1 MAEEKILTL
10 VDQQQQWLDPLADQ
24 VQKAVSSAYE
34 SAGEAGQQVKN
45 FMHGTWLGDPLHP
58 TLTDIPIGSWTAAF
72 VMDACEEITGS
83 RNLQRG
89 ADAAVA
95 VGLAGAAAAAV
106 TGITDWNDTHR
117 RARRIGLLHGILNLA
132 AAGLYAASMVA
143 RRNDNRSAGRGLA
156 YLGYGISMGSA
167 YLGGKLVYREQM
179 GVDHTATQQ
188 FPADFTPV
196 LAESELPEGQMKRVE
211 VNGAR
216 VLLVRDRG
224 ELCAIAEVCSHLGGP
239 LAEGELKDGCVT
251 CPWHKS
257 TFDVHTGEVVNGPAV
272 HPQPKLDVQVR
283 DGQIEVKAQAGLGP
297 EDRG

>member
-106 TGITDWNDTHR
+106 TGITYWN
-117 RARRIGLLHGILNLA
+117 
-132 AAGLYAASMVA
+132 
-143 RRNDNRSAGRGLA
+143 
-156 YLGYGISMGSA
+156 
-167 YLGGKLVYREQM
+167 
-179 GVDHTATQQ
+179 
-188 FPADFTPV
+188 
-196 LAESELPEGQMKRVE
+196 
-211 VNGAR
+211 
-216 VLLVRDRG
+216 
-224 ELCAIAEVCSHLGGP
+224 
-239 LAEGELKDGCVT
+239 
-251 CPWHKS
+251 
-257 TFDVHTGEVVNGPAV
+257 
-272 HPQPKLDVQVR
+272 
-283 DGQIEVKAQAGLGP
+283 
-297 EDRG
+297 